1 MRGVLAKRIRKMMVE
16 VGPTMKWRHAKRLWK
31 QILGKQAH
39 GPAPL
44 PVRLAPR
51 PGFKLRRAYIAR
63 IHHGRLGPPRHPRNR
78 SLASQVSYEKQRK
91 GFLRRLLDTVLGQ
104 DTPAPKRVRESKVY
118 PHSSTRQSTRRE
130 RAMERHERIWIAK
143 QPIGVH

>member
-16 VGPTMKWRHAKRLWK
+16 VGPSMKWRHAKRLWK
-31 QILGKQAH
+31 QILGARAP

-44 PVRLAPR
+44 LPRSPAR

-63 IHHGRLGPPRHPRNR
+63 LRQGRLYAPPRPRNR
-78 SLASQVSYEKQRK
+78 SIASQVSYEKQHK
-91 GFLRRLLDTVLGQ
+91 GFLRRLMDAVTGA
-104 DTPAPKRVRESKVY
+104 DKPTPKRVKESKVY
-118 PHSSTRQSTRRE
+118 PHSSRRQNT
-130 RAMERHERIWIAK
+130 RHERRTEREERVWLAR

>member
-31 QILGKQAH
+31 QILGKQAPA
-39 GPAPL
+39 PAPL
-44 PVRLAPR
+44 PVRHAPR

-63 IHHGRLGPPRHPRNR
+63 IRQGRLCPPRRPRNR
-78 SLASQVSYEKQRK
+78 SIASQVSYEKQSK
-91 GFLRRLLDTVLGQ
+91 GFLRRLMDAVLGQ
-104 DTPAPKRVRESKVY
+104 DKSTPKRVRESKVY
-118 PHSSTRQSTRRE
+118 PHSSTRQATRSE
-130 RAMERHERIWIAK
+130 RYSERHERIWLAK

>member
-31 QILGKQAH
+31 QILGKQAPA
-39 GPAPL
+39 PAPL
-44 PVRLAPR
+44 PVRHAPR
-51 PGFKLRRAYIAR
+51 PGFKRRRAYLAR

-91 GFLRRLLDTVLGQ
+91 GFLRRLLDTVLGA
-104 DTPAPKRVRESKVY
+104 DKLTPKRVKESKVY
-118 PHSSTRQSTRRE
+118 PHSSTRQNTREE
-130 RAMERHERIWIAK
+130 RRAERVERVWIAK